1 MAKKSPEIL
10 IPQEVL
16 MSKIHEIRGQKVML
30 DSDLAELYQVET
42 RRLNEQVRRNIDRFP
57 EDFRFELTNGEWSDL
72 KSQNATSSW
81 GGRRKLPSVFT
92 EHGILMLSSVLNS
105 PTAIKVNIQIMR
117 LFTRMREMI
126 ASHQEIFKQLDEIR
140 NSVKGHDDQLQMIF
154 EYLKQFEASKQ
165 QDLDQ
170 QNRKKIGYRSKRDE

>member
-1 MAKKSPEIL
+1 M
-10 IPQEVL
+10 
-16 MSKIHEIRGQKVML
+16 
-30 DSDLAELYQVET
+30 
-42 RRLNEQVRRNIDRFP
+42 
-57 EDFRFELTNGEWSDL
+57 
-72 KSQNATSSW
+72 
-81 GGRRKLPSVFT
+81 
-92 EHGILMLSSVLNS
+92 S